1 MVFPGFVRRVIKL
14 MPTILQA
21 VALVVFLHIVGQGVL
36 TRFGSAKY
44 RFSKTYQSSGFGTN
58 KYQKVIKYIDN
69 KIPRYSPRPGAK
81 KASVASTTSTTPTT
95 PRPPPPLSVL
105 EEQQNKRL
113 ATLQSTCS
121 KYGLG
126 EGKDVSMDHSD
137 PEVKEMEDFIKT
149 QNLPNRPMWQNLIC
163 SKEHKI
169 SFCPVFKSASTFLL
183 KKLLL
188 LAPSG
193 KYDKETV
200 KVLDGQANTLA
211 RKEFGYLNGWDQYPE
226 FTMNGKTI
234 IFVRHPFERILSA
247 FRDKLE
253 DPTLRGAKFN
263 EYYYNKYGRRIVMHY
278 RKEKITGPTFK
289 YPRFSEFLDFIL
301 DRDLRYDDEH
311 WAPFYKECTPCHI
324 KYNFIGHFETLYWDI
339 HLLANKTNLVSQ
351 WDDKND
357 YFQSSTYK
365 KISEEY
371 YSTIDRDVIRKFYK
385 RYKIDFEMFGFDA
398 EEYIKMGKPGPDDL
412 PEETVKEDKIEEKN
426 DDNEVVKPED
436 IQLNIVEKENDID
449 NDLTKE
455 NVGEVK
461 EILSDEKLITA
472 DEEK

>member
-1 MVFPGFVRRVIKL
+1 MVFPGFVIRVLKL

-44 RFSKTYQSSGFGTN
+44 RFSKTYQSSGFGSN

-69 KIPRYSPRPGAK
+69 KIPRYSSRPGGK
-81 KASVASTTSTTPTT
+81 KSSTISTTSTTPTT
-95 PRPPPPLSVL
+95 PQPPPSISVL
-105 EEQQNKRL
+105 ENEQKKRL
-113 ATLQSTCS
+113 ETLETTCN
-121 KYGLG
+121 KYFLG
-126 EGKDVSMDHSD
+126 KEKDTKNEMTD
-137 PEVKEMEDFIKT
+137 EVKEMEKYLIS
-149 QNLPNRPMWQNLIC
+149 QNIPNRPMWQNLIC
-163 SKEHKI
+163 SKEHKL
-169 SFCPVFKSASTFLL
+169 SYCPVFKAASTFIL
-183 KKLLL
+183 KKFLL

-193 KYDKETV
+193 RYDKESV

-226 FTMNGKTI
+226 FTMNGRTI

-253 DPTLRGAKFN
+253 DPSVKGAKFN

-289 YPRFSEFLDFIL
+289 YPRFSEFIDYIL

-311 WAPFYKECTPCHI
+311 WSPFFKECTPCHI

-339 HLLANKTNLVSQ
+339 HLLANKTNLAGQ

-357 YFQSSTYK
+357 FFQSSTYK
-365 KISEEY
+365 KISQEY
-371 YSTIDRDVIRKFYK
+371 YATIERDAIRKLYS
-385 RYKIDFEMFGFDA
+385 RYKIDFEMFGYDA
-398 EEYIKMGKPGPDDL
+398 EEYIKMGKPGLEDL
-412 PEETVKEDKIEEKN
+412 ADEKVEVDEN
-426 DDNEVVKPED
+426 EKKDEVVD
-436 IQLNIVEKENDID
+436 IIQEKGD
-449 NDLTKE
+449 
-455 NVGEVK
+455 EVI
-461 EILSDEKLITA
+461 EVLSDKKL
-472 DEEK
+472 